1 MPELVVPADLAAAQQ
16 MDQSKPVHSTIE
28 LAATVGSVSTAQ
40 RYARKLAELGFVS
53 ILGRGR
59 FMVRSSLFQPYSLW
73 PYLVPSLQALKKARY
88 FGRTYNESD
97 VHFAQSK
104 FPRAIATLDYRAYE
118 LTKLQKPE
126 RLFLYVP
133 DPEDVANELKRE
145 KFSEGR
151 SGRVAIL
158 PKIGNF
164 FQNEIQRVYL
174 DCLAAGGRSLLDAV
188 AIELLHSN
196 ELEVRGVFP
205 IDLVEKVRDDL
216 NARAPGITI
225 ESSY

>member
-1 MPELVVPADLAAAQQ
+1 M
-16 MDQSKPVHSTIE
+16 KH
-28 LAATVGSVSTAQ
+28 
-40 RYARKLAELGFVS
+40 
-53 ILGRGR
+53 
-59 FMVRSSLFQPYSLW
+59 
-73 PYLVPSLQALKKARY
+73 
-88 FGRTYNESD
+88 
-97 VHFAQSK
+97 
-104 FPRAIATLDYRAYE
+104 
-118 LTKLQKPE
+118 
-126 RLFLYVP
+126 
-133 DPEDVANELKRE
+133 E

-151 SGRVAIL
+151 NGRVAIL

-174 DCLAAGGRSLLDAV
+174 DCLAAGGRSLLDGV

-216 NARAPGITI
+216 NARVINI

>member
-1 MPELVVPADLAAAQQ
+1 
-16 MDQSKPVHSTIE
+16 
-28 LAATVGSVSTAQ
+28 
-40 RYARKLAELGFVS
+40 
-53 ILGRGR
+53 
-59 FMVRSSLFQPYSLW
+59 LW

-88 FGRTYNESD
+88 FGRAYNESD
-97 VHFAQSK
+97 VHFAQRK
-104 FPRAIATLDYRAYE
+104 FPRAIVTLDYRAYE

-126 RLFLYVP
+126 RLFLYVS
-133 DPEDVANELKRE
+133 DPENAADELMNER
-145 KFSEGR
+145 FSEGR

-174 DCLAAGGRSLLDAV
+174 DCLAAGGRSLLDAI
-188 AIELLHSN
+188 AIELLHSTS

-216 NARAPGITI
+216 NSTQLNSTQRWG
-225 ESSY
+225 SGR